1 MYQNIHIKRGSK
13 AHEVHIWDDQIGYQ
27 QFSFK
32 PYAYLKSKA
41 GTYQSLYGDKLK
53 KVPYWG
59 EDDLKAGRVFESDV
73 PIATRVLVDKYGDS
87 SDVSEG
93 HRELYFD
100 IEVEVKDG
108 FPDPSTADNKITAI
122 AFYDKVMNHYTCL
135 ILGNVTNYSKGN
147 RTIESFESE
156 TDLLQRFYQK
166 YLEINPTIL
175 SGWNISGDVGKE
187 GFDIPY
193 LYHRTQRVLGQQIA
207 NCLSPIGTVYYD
219 ENRKQYKIAGV
230 SCLDY
235 MSLYK
240 LFTYTQQSSYRLD
253 YIG

>member
-53 KVPYWG
+53 KVTYWG

-108 FPDPSTADNKITAI
+108 FPDPNTAENKITAI
-122 AFYDKVMNHYTCL
+122 AFYDKVTEHYTCL
-135 ILGNVTNYSKGN
+135 ILGNVRNYS
-147 RTIESFESE
+147 I
-156 TDLLQRFYQK
+156 
-166 YLEINPTIL
+166 
-175 SGWNISGDVGKE
+175 
-187 GFDIPY
+187 GF
-193 LYHRTQRVLGQQIA
+193 
-207 NCLSPIGTVYYD
+207 
-219 ENRKQYKIAGV
+219 
-230 SCLDY
+230 
-235 MSLYK
+235 
-240 LFTYTQQSSYRLD
+240 
-253 YIG
+253 